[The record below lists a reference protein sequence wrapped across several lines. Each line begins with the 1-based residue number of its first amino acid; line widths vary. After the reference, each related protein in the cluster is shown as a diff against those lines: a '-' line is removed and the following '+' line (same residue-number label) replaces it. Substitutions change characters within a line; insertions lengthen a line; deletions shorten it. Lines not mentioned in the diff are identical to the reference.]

1 MPRDITDISKCSYA
15 EGAAEDSRPSRGT
28 ARQVSAASA
37 GLGRAWHDLGSGAA
51 RPRTD
56 LCAGLPAPPPA
67 PAPPWPSSAADP
79 GTRGWRRGESS
90 ALCSLKESWRAAGQ
104 PCLCCVLHTR
114 VPSSTP
120 ALPLPPSFPSSSSAP
135 GAGLLQALL
144 ARHGGRDYFK
154 SSEEESW
161 QAGAG
166 QGSWRCAARPGPG
179 GSLRF
184 PCAQCGF
191 SRA

>member
-1 MPRDITDISKCSYA
+1 M
-15 EGAAEDSRPSRGT
+15 
-28 ARQVSAASA
+28 ASS

-67 PAPPWPSSAADP
+67 PAPPWPSVAADP
-79 GTRGWRRGESS
+79 RHEGTEAVGNRVVGHGRCDRQHFTPLKRVGELQGSP
-90 ALCSLKESWRAAGQ
+90 LI
-104 PCLCCVLHTR
+104 
-114 VPSSTP
+114 PSSTP
-120 ALPLPPSFPSSSSAP
+120 AVPSPPFFPSVSSAA
-135 GAGLLQALL
+135 GARLLQTLL
-144 ARHGGRDYFK
+144 ALHGGRDYFK

-166 QGSWRCAARPGPG
+166 QGSWRCVAGPGPGPGPG

-184 PCAQCGF
+184 PCAQRGF
-191 SRA
+191 SGA